1 MDEWPRERILRTAN
15 RQRRRINDSR
25 IRGFTLIEFITAS
38 AILTTGM
45 LGLAMLLATGI
56 QSNSLGGNTNV
67 ALSLAQ
73 SKIEDLRNLSSS
85 SAARADGGSLTSS
98 VANYYDSPGIFIRRW
113 ELTAGPAGSQI
124 CKVRVL
130 PANTQNTTTKKTV
143 ELSTVIR

>member
-1 MDEWPRERILRTAN
+1 MDEWPKKRIMQTAN
-15 RQRRRINDSR
+15 RQHPRIDDRR

-45 LGLAMLLATGI
+45 LGLAVLLATGI

-85 SAARADGGSLTSS
+85 SAARANGGSLTSS
-98 VANYYDSPGIFIRRW
+98 SANYYDSPGIFIRRW
-113 ELTAGPAGSQI
+113 ELTAGPGGSQI